1 MTSKVFLHFSVTGF
15 GWSYFKQK
23 PINCNHCEYNFKS
36 IYLTYKCEKGDMV
49 DLSTHAEDLK
59 LRLMTIELLRTA
71 KYKRNI
77 TYRELASKTDLPV
90 TVLSRYAKGH
100 VLPNTTRAKQLWRV
114 LNKMVG
120 LEAELR
126 SRIKFDDAGYFDNT
140 EIVGDYN
147 ILQQAANHA
156 LANFA
161 GKRVT
166 KVLTAAVDGI
176 PLATMVANALGVNL
190 IVAKRNKEVGVKAF
204 IDETY
209 ILGRD
214 SGVTVT
220 LYIPKE
226 AIKKRDSVLIVDDMI
241 KSGET
246 QEALVTLVK
255 KSKAEVS
262 GIFSLIAVGE
272 EWKKRLKSGEESP
285 SKSLPP

>member
-1 MTSKVFLHFSVTGF
+1 M
-15 GWSYFKQK
+15 
-23 PINCNHCEYNFKS
+23 
-36 IYLTYKCEKGDMV
+36 
-49 DLSTHAEDLK
+49 STHAEDLK

-77 TYRELASKTDLPV
+77 TYRELSSKTGLPV

-100 VLPNTTRAKQLWRV
+100 VLPNTARAKQLWRV
-114 LNKMVG
+114 LNKIVG
-120 LEAELR
+120 LETELR
-126 SRIKFDDAGYFDNT
+126 NRIKFDDLGYFDNT
-140 EIVGDYN
+140 EIIGDYN

-166 KVLTAAVDGI
+166 KVITAAVDGV

-190 IVAKRNKEVGVKAF
+190 IVGKRNKEVGVKAF
-204 IDETY
+204 LDETY
-209 ILGRD
+209 ILGKD

-226 AIKKRDSVLIVDDMI
+226 AVKKRDSVLVVDDMI

-246 QEALVTLVK
+246 QEALVNLVRK
-255 KSKAEVS
+255 AKAEIS
-262 GIFSLIAVGE
+262 GVFALIAVGD
-272 EWKKRLKSGEESP
+272 EWKKRLKFGNDAPVEVVTYLKSPFDTESHHA
-285 SKSLPP
+285 

>member
-1 MTSKVFLHFSVTGF
+1 M
-15 GWSYFKQK
+15 
-23 PINCNHCEYNFKS
+23 
-36 IYLTYKCEKGDMV
+36 
-49 DLSTHAEDLK
+49 STHAEDLK

-77 TYRELASKTDLPV
+77 TYRELASKTSLPV

-100 VLPNTTRAKQLWRV
+100 VLPNTARAKQLWKV
-114 LNKMVG
+114 LTKLVG
-120 LEAELR
+120 LEPELR
-126 SRIKFDDAGYFDNT
+126 SRIRFDEDGYFDNT
-140 EIVGDYN
+140 EIIGDYN

-166 KVLTAAVDGI
+166 KVFSAAVDGI

-190 IVAKRNKEVGVKAF
+190 VVAKRTKEIGVKAF
-204 IDETY
+204 LEETY
-209 ILGRD
+209 VLLKG
-214 SGVTVT
+214 SGVTST

-246 QEALVTLVK
+246 QAALVNLVRK
-255 KSKAEVS
+255 AKAEMS
-262 GIFSLIAVGE
+262 GVFLLIAVGE
-272 EWKKRLKSGEESP
+272 DWKKTLKLSGECPVEVITYVKAPYEP
-285 SKSLPP
+285 STHA

>member
-1 MTSKVFLHFSVTGF
+1 M
-15 GWSYFKQK
+15 
-23 PINCNHCEYNFKS
+23 
-36 IYLTYKCEKGDMV
+36 
-49 DLSTHAEDLK
+49 STHAEDLK

-77 TYRELASKTDLPV
+77 TYRELSSKTGLPV

-114 LNKMVG
+114 LTKLVG
-120 LEAELR
+120 LETELR
-126 SRIKFDDAGYFDNT
+126 SRIKFDETGYFDNT
-140 EIVGDYN
+140 EIIGDYN

-166 KVLTAAVDGI
+166 KIITAAVDGV

-204 IDETY
+204 LDETY
-209 ILGRD
+209 ILGKD

-246 QEALVTLVK
+246 QEAMVSLVRK
-255 KSKAEVS
+255 AKAEIS
-262 GIFSLIAVGE
+262 GVFSLIAVGD
-272 EWKKRLKSGEESP
+272 EWKKRLKFGNDAPVEVVTYLKSPFDTESHHA
-285 SKSLPP
+285 